1 MKKKEESRVFACTA
15 SGWWCPLVIQRRLR
29 TALWGGEGITL
40 CVSDVSVM
48 PFRPPSGNVEE
59 PVGYA
64 GRPLREAVRARVE
77 PAGHHRACLRGR
89 ASEPGDPACAGDPQS
104 LACQLGRQ
112 WVRGD
117 YWFCLGE
124 LRKHYR
130 SDFRI
135 GPGRLLGS

>member
-1 MKKKEESRVFACTA
+1 MKKKEESRVFACAA

-29 TALWGGEGITL
+29 TALWGGEGIKL
-40 CVSDVSVM
+40 RVSDVSVM
-48 PFRPPSGNVEE
+48 PFRPPGGNVEE

-64 GRPLREAVRARVE
+64 GLPLREAVRARVE
-77 PAGHHRACLRGR
+77 PGTT
-89 ASEPGDPACAGDPQS
+89 DPACVGEPQS
-104 LACQLGRQ
+104 LACQLARE
-112 WVRGD
+112 WMRRD
-117 YWFCLGE
+117 CWFCLGE